1 MSREQKEKEKKILAD
16 NNGIEEKLLEEND
29 ENGQDEHI
37 EEKLDSPMKVDDLK
51 VETSKKSP

>member
-29 ENGQDEHI
+29 ENGQDEHT